1 MTLREI
7 LTPAQHA
14 IADAQAGVPFE
25 TLLAGAGRA
34 VARAIRRRFRPCRVA
49 VLCGPGNNGADGR
62 VAASHLAAWG
72 WPVSLNPADA
82 ARADLTIDAF
92 LGAGLNR
99 DLPES
104 MAAPLRAAKRVVAID
119 VPSGL
124 DGATGRLRGE
134 VRAAELTVTFLRLK
148 PGHLLL
154 PGGPLCGEIHLADIG
169 HGPAAIAATDPTTF
183 LNALAPADLPRPTEA
198 SHKYSRGTVT
208 VLAGHLPGAA
218 QLAAMAARRAGAGLV
233 GLLGA
238 PLPEPGILADQS
250 LEALLADPRR
260 SVFVCGAGG
269 AGDLAPR
276 LIAAGRRVVA
286 DADALAHDINGA
298 AILTP
303 HAAEFARVF
312 GDPAPDPLAAARA
325 AAARTGAVVVLKGH
339 ATIIAAPDGRA
350 AINANAPAWLASAG
364 TGDVLAGLAAGLL
377 AQGLPPWDAARA
389 AVFLHGR
396 AAALAGPRL
405 IAEDLLAQ
413 LRPACRDPGP
423 AILPPLRSPHLPV

>member
-1 MTLREI
+1 MREI

-14 IADAQAGVPFE
+14 IADAHAGASFE
-25 TLLAGAGRA
+25 TLVTAAGRA
-34 VARAIRRRFRPCRVA
+34 VARAIRARYRPCRVA

-62 VAASHLAAWG
+62 MAAAFLAAWG
-72 WPVSLNPADA
+72 WPVSHDPADA
-82 ARADLTIDAF
+82 ARADLAIDAF

-104 MAAPLRAAKRVVAID
+104 MAAPLRTAKRVVAVD

-124 DGATGRLRGE
+124 DGATGQPRGD

-148 PGHLLL
+148 PGHVLL
-154 PGGPLCGEIHLADIG
+154 PGRALCGEIHLADIG
-169 HGPAAIAATDPTTF
+169 HAPKSVAAAAPTVF
-183 LNALAPADLPRPTEA
+183 LNALAPADLPTPAATA
-198 SHKYSRGTVT
+198 HKYARGTVS

-238 PLPEPGILADQS
+238 PLPEPGILLDQH
-250 LEALLADPRR
+250 LEPILADPRR
-260 SVFVCGAGG
+260 KVVVVGAGG
-269 AGDLAPR
+269 GGDLAPR
-276 LIAAGRRVVA
+276 LIAAGKHVVA
-286 DADALAHDINGA
+286 DADALAHDITGA
-298 AILTP
+298 AIITP
-303 HAAEFARVF
+303 HEAEFTRAFGPIGPDRLEAAR
-312 GDPAPDPLAAARA
+312 RA
-325 AAARTGAVVVLKGH
+325 AAKTGAVVILKGH
-339 ATIIAAPDGRA
+339 ATIIAAPDGRI

-377 AQGLPPWDAARA
+377 AQAMPPWDAARA

-413 LRPACRDPGP
+413 VRPACLDPGAP
-423 AILPPLRSPHLPV
+423 M